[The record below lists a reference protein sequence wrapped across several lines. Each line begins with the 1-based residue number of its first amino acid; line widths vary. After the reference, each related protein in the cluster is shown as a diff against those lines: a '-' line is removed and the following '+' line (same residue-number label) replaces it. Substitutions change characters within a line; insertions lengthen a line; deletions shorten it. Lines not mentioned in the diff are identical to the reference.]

1 MMNCITIQRIILTKT
16 NQIGDVSFAL
26 PIASVLK
33 KYYPHCTIIFIGR
46 GYTRALI
53 DQYADVDEF
62 FDWEILAKL
71 PMPQAV
77 ETLKSL
83 KADIIVHVQPNK
95 LLAQLAKQAAIPLRI
110 GNSRR
115 LFHWWTCNRF
125 VKVVRKNSPLHETQ
139 MDMKYLKAFGLKS
152 DYSLAEIIA
161 LRAFK
166 PFQRTAA
173 CLSLLDPQRF
183 NLILHPKTRGQ
194 HIEWSAAHFAQLI
207 KLLPEEQFKIFISGS
222 EEEGK
227 QIRAEMVAPFS
238 HVVDLTGKTSL
249 DELNQMI
256 AAADGLIA
264 ASTGP
269 VHLAANY
276 GIRTLGLYAPIKP
289 FDAGRWGPVGA
300 KAEVLAL
307 TKDCSACRKAGP
319 CHCIAQIAPQEVC
332 AVLQRWQADYIAK
345 FKNLFKDY

>member
-1 MMNCITIQRIILTKT
+1 MHLAHQRIILTKT

-33 KYYPHCTIIFIGR
+33 KHYPQCTIIFIGR

-62 FDWEILAKL
+62 VDWDALSKL
-71 PMPQAV
+71 PEDQAADA
-77 ETLKSL
+77 LKAL
-83 KADIIVHVQPNK
+83 QADIIVHVQPNK
-95 LLAQLAKQAAIPLRI
+95 QLARLAKLAKIRLRI

-152 DYSLAEIIA
+152 DYSLKEIID
-161 LRAFK
+161 LRQFK
-166 PFQRTAA
+166 PFKKTAA
-173 CLSLLDPQRF
+173 CLSLLDPHRF

-194 HIEWSAAHFAQLI
+194 HIEWSADHFARLI
-207 KLLPEEQFKIFISGS
+207 TLLPSNQFKIFVSGS
-222 EEEGK
+222 EEEGA
-227 QIRAEMVAPFS
+227 QIRQAMVQPFPG
-238 HVVDLTGKTSL
+238 VTDLTGKTSL
-249 DELNQMI
+249 EDLTQMI

-276 GIRTLGLYAPIKP
+276 GVRTLGLYAPIKP
-289 FDAGRWGPVGA
+289 FDAGRWGPVGDQ
-300 KAEVLAL
+300 AEVLAL
-307 TKDCSACRKAGP
+307 TKNCSDCRKTGP
-319 CHCIAQIAPQEVC
+319 CHCIAAISPEEVY
-332 AVLQRWQADYIAK
+332 AVLNRWQQEKIAETAGI
-345 FKNLFKDY
+345 